1 MKTTQLIAG
10 ALAGSMML
18 TALGFAAGNAL
29 AQSSAAVREDQA
41 QSKADTSA
49 RARERAQLRLDEK
62 TLGADI
68 NSGKMAAESDDSE
81 KVYKDRQT
89 INSQRKDLAR
99 DKPGSLQEKSDRS
112 ALQREQETLKSDAN
126 AWAADAKS
134 GKMAAESTD
143 AEKIYRDQQAIKGQ
157 GNAIA
162 ADRRKLNA
170 DRNN

>member
-18 TALGFAAGNAL
+18 TSLGFAAHDAV
-29 AQSSAAVREDQA
+29 AQSTAAVRPDRA
-41 QSKADTSA
+41 QTKADTA
-49 RARERAQLRLDEK
+49 AIARERAQLRLDEK

-99 DKPGSLQEKSDRS
+99 DKPGSLQQKSDRS
-112 ALQREQETLKSDAN
+112 ALRRENEN
-126 AWAADAKS
+126 FNADAQKWATDARS
-134 GKMAAESTD
+134 GRMAAESRD
-143 AEKIYRDQQAIKGQ
+143 AEKVYRDQQAIKGQ
-157 GNAIA
+157 EKASA
-162 ADRRKLNA
+162 VDRRKPGA
-170 DRNN
+170 DQNK